1 MIFGQL
7 EVEDLFEG
15 VGTSS
20 TVKVRWVLNVKKIV
34 TGKDYTCAITEN
46 GTAKCW
52 GNIPLEKVREISDVA
67 SLSIGRLHAFVLL
80 KNGTVK
86 FWEDNN
92 YGQLENES
100 FFYSTSPIG
109 IKEFSNVIAIS
120 TGD

>member
-1 MIFGQL
+1 M
-7 EVEDLFEG
+7 
-15 VGTSS
+15 
-20 TVKVRWVLNVKKIV
+20 V
-34 TGKDYTCAITEN
+34 TGKDYACAITEN

-86 FWEDNN
+86 FGRIIIMDSWRMKV
-92 YGQLENES
+92 